1 MKDLDALVPEDLSVI
16 LGGITY
22 TLPGDLP
29 LEIYLR
35 MNKAGELEDEDETGA
50 LDLVV
55 TAMSDLFAWRY
66 KDKPEG
72 DSIRRKVEGVMRSRG
87 VKFNLTMLRELYGDV
102 SDEDAKD
109 EEGEGENPQ

>member
-1 MKDLDALVPEDLSVI
+1 MKDLDALVPEDLEVK
-16 LGGITY
+16 LGGINY

-35 MNKAGELEDEDETGA
+35 MNKAGEMEDEDETAA

-55 TAMSDLFAWRY
+55 GAMSDLFSWRY

-72 DSIRRKVEGVMRSRG
+72 DGISRKVEGVLRSRG
-87 VKFNLTMLRELYGDV
+87 VKFNLTLLRELYGNV
-102 SDEDAKD
+102 SEEEPQ
-109 EEGEGENPQ
+109 EEGDVENPQ